1 VSHVTAALAR
11 WLDAGAHQIGEVII
25 LGWPSGALE
34 IRHTA
39 DAGFSRAG
47 LTPLDGVPALR
58 ELTLYDAA
66 GCYRPLK
73 TAPTLRR
80 GWRLALS
87 SIGQL
92 HKALDAIYPAMLA
105 SRLAFDEGRLAV
117 THLRGTLSRQSGMY
131 SITRRITDAQADAMV
146 ADYCR
151 GCLKHILWQLEP
163 GRPFSTIRPFATLPP
178 EETEPAGT
186 PDTIPLLCAE
196 ACNLLVAR
204 AREIVKERK

>member
-1 VSHVTAALAR
+1 
-11 WLDAGAHQIGEVII
+11 
-25 LGWPSGALE
+25 
-34 IRHTA
+34 
-39 DAGFSRAG
+39 
-47 LTPLDGVPALR
+47 
-58 ELTLYDAA
+58 
-66 GCYRPLK
+66 
-73 TAPTLRR
+73 
-80 GWRLALS
+80 
-87 SIGQL
+87 
-92 HKALDAIYPAMLA
+92 MLA

-131 SITRRITDAQADAMV
+131 SVTRRLTDTQADAMV

-163 GRPFSTIRPFATLPP
+163 GHPFTTLPP